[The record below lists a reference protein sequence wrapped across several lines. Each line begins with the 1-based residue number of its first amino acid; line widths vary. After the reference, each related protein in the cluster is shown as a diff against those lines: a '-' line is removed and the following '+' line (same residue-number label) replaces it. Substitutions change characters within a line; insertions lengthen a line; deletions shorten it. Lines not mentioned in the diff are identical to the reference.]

1 MNYPQ
6 LTRKMC
12 KGVIKIKGVD
22 LTNKRFGRLTVIKY
36 VETDKNRKKLWL
48 CLCDCGNKKIVPT
61 TYLTRGD
68 TTSCGC
74 YRKECELRNLS
85 KFWGKPK
92 THGLSKTRIYQIW
105 ADMKDRCNNK
115 NNQFYKNYGK
125 RGIKVCEDWLT
136 NFMNFYN
143 WAINN
148 GYTSKLTI
156 DRIDVDGNYEPN
168 NCRWATWKEQANN
181 KRVTRKIVIYEEK
194 KSAYE
199 FEKQYGIKAHVL
211 IDRYDKGYRD
221 DKLIYKGNLGHF
233 RKTNLKRDCKGRFIK
248 KEEADVL

>member
-1 MNYPQ
+1 MKYPQ
-6 LTRKMC
+6 LTRNMC
-12 KGVIKIKGVD
+12 KGVIKIKGLD

-36 VETDKNRKKLWL
+36 VETDKNRRKLWL
-48 CLCDCGNKKIVPT
+48 CECDCGNKKIVPT

-85 KFWGKPK
+85 NFWGKTK

-156 DRIDVDGNYEPN
+156 DRIDVNGNYEPN

-221 DKLIYKGNLGHF
+221 DKLIYKGNLGYF
-233 RKTNLKRDCKGRFIK
+233 RKTNLKRDSKGRFIK

>member
-1 MNYPQ
+1 MN
-6 LTRKMC
+6 K
-12 KGVIKIKGVD
+12 KVITIRNINLIGKKF
-22 LTNKRFGRLTVIKY
+22 TRLTVEKY
-36 VETDKNRKKLWL
+36 VGKNKSKQRLWL
-48 CLCDCGNKKIVPT
+48 CKCDCGKEKIVPT
-61 TYLTRGD
+61 RYLTSGD
-68 TTSCGC
+68 TKSCGC
-74 YRKECELRNLS
+74 YRRECELRNLS

-115 NNQFYKNYGK
+115 NSQFYKNYGK
-125 RGIKVCEDWLT
+125 RGIKVCEDWST

-148 GYTSKLTI
+148 GYTSRLTI
-156 DRIDVDGNYEPN
+156 DRIDVNGNYEPN
-168 NCRWATWKEQANN
+168 NCRWATRKIQANN
-181 KRVTRKIVIYEEK
+181 TRVTRKIIIYGEK